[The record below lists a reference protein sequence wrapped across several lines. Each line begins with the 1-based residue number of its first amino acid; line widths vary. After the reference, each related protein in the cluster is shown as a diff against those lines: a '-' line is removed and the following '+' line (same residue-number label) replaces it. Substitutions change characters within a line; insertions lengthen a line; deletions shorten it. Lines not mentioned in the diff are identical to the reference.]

1 MLPSRAKQI
10 LAANI
15 RLHSGGTD
23 TQSFREKIE
32 KKSGVSA
39 RTIGNM
45 MSDNDVSPTLSN
57 IEAVAAALN
66 TDVATLLSDRKTPP
80 RSDQGHHEVF
90 GVSRNAQSIIDR
102 LIELDTNHQSPPELY
117 ALIERALDLAA
128 PAAAKG
134 YPSLDKLPEE

>member
-15 RLHSGGTD
+15 RRHSGGTD
-23 TQSFREKIE
+23 TQAFREKIE

-57 IEAVAAALN
+57 IEAVANALN
-66 TDVATLLSDRKTPP
+66 TDVATLLSDRSSLPG
-80 RSDQGHHEVF
+80 QGQSKQA
-90 GVSRNAQSIIDR
+90 VSNVSVSAQSIIDR
-102 LIELDTNHQSPPELY
+102 LIELDTRNQSPPALY

-128 PAAAKG
+128 PTAAKG
-134 YPSLDKLPEE
+134 YPGLDKMQEE